1 MEKLYEKQ
9 LKGKDGCDIKIL
21 DSDGEVKEVLAS
33 IFKEDGMDI
42 RLTIDSDLQKSLYE
56 QFKEDPGCSVAMNP
70 CTGEVLALVSTPSY
84 DNNEFIRGLS
94 SEKWTSLNEDEKKP
108 LYNRFRQV
116 WCPGSTFKPV
126 VAGIGLKTGSI
137 DPKEDFGNEG
147 LAWQKDSS
155 WGSYQVTTLH
165 EYEPVIMKNAII
177 YSDNIY
183 FAKAALKIGSE
194 NFMNTL
200 NEIGFNQ
207 NMPFEIAMQESTYSN
222 TDKIETEIQ
231 LADSGYGQGQILVN
245 PLHLASIYTSFLNEG
260 NMIKPYLKYK
270 EEAFGETWIEN
281 AFSKENVEEIMQGVE
296 GVVNDPEGTGYAA
309 HRDDILLAGK
319 TGTAELKA
327 TKEDTSGKE
336 IGWFSVFTAD
346 KSVDKPIL
354 LISMVEN
361 VKGIGGSGYV
371 VKKDA
376 TVLDEYFEE

>member
-1 MEKLYEKQ
+1 
-9 LKGKDGCDIKIL
+9 
-21 DSDGEVKEVLAS
+21 
-33 IFKEDGMDI
+33 
-42 RLTIDSDLQKSLYE
+42 
-56 QFKEDPGCSVAMNP
+56 
-70 CTGEVLALVSTPSY
+70 
-84 DNNEFIRGLS
+84 
-94 SEKWTSLNEDEKKP
+94 
-108 LYNRFRQV
+108 
-116 WCPGSTFKPV
+116 
-126 VAGIGLKTGSI
+126 
-137 DPKEDFGNEG
+137 
-147 LAWQKDSS
+147 
-155 WGSYQVTTLH
+155 
-165 EYEPVIMKNAII
+165 
-177 YSDNIY
+177 
-183 FAKAALKIGSE
+183 
-194 NFMNTL
+194 
-200 NEIGFNQ
+200 
-207 NMPFEIAMQESTYSN
+207 MPFEIAMQESTYSN

-245 PLHLASIYTSFLNEG
+245 PLHLASIYTLFLNEG

-270 EEAFGETWIEN
+270 EEASGETWIEN

-376 TVLDEYFEE
+376 TVLEEYFEK